1 MRNRIKR
8 ASIDIRAGSPSR
20 VEHRPPRTVSTS
32 SRASGTAMMRKY
44 LRENLGGALASALTR
59 ADGTDTIPA
68 HQALRDAYEITR
80 TLRAV
85 ESPEVVQAW
94 LLGMNP
100 MLDDR
105 APAVVL
111 REDPAAVLRA
121 ARFFAAN
128 G

>member
-1 MRNRIKR
+1 
-8 ASIDIRAGSPSR
+8 
-20 VEHRPPRTVSTS
+20 
-32 SRASGTAMMRKY
+32 MRKY
-44 LRENLGGALASALTR
+44 LRENLGGALAATLTR
-59 ADGTDTIPA
+59 TDGTDTIPA
-68 HQALRDAYEITR
+68 YQALRDAYEVTR

-85 ESPEVVQAW
+85 ESSEVVRAW

-105 APAVVL
+105 APATVL